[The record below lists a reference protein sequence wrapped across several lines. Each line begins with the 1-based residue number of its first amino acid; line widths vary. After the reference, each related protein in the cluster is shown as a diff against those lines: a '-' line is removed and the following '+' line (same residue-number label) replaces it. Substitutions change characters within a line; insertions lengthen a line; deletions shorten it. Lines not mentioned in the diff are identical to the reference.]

1 MAIKAS
7 TTAQDAYIELFDVS
21 LPEMDHNLAHELL
34 VSKLNGVALN
44 LWSVPTEK
52 HCIRDTLVFEV
63 SKALMETKKYFRS
76 LESNAPRD
84 HEAEGKL
91 VMLWGLA
98 AIPIKYMDSDLA
110 ILLTERAESWLHPEG
125 WTNEEIIEFGNK
137 LQIVSRTFMRLS
149 FPVSVWH

>member
-1 MAIKAS
+1 MAFKTS
-7 TTAQDAYIELFDVS
+7 TTAQDAYIELFDIS
-21 LPEMDHNLAHELL
+21 TPEIDHTLAHELL
-34 VSKLNGVALN
+34 VSKLNEVALS

-52 HCIRDTLVFEV
+52 HCVRDTLVFEV

-84 HEAEGKL
+84 NEVEGRL

-98 AIPIKYMDSDLA
+98 AIPIKLIDTELA
-110 ILLTERAESWLHPEG
+110 ILLTERTEVWLHPEG
-125 WTNEEIIEFGNK
+125 WTQDELVEFGNK